1 MWQLIISS
9 KHFKTILP
17 SWLTSNKGGK
27 ILNFMHEKRVHWH
40 LWTCSSW
47 AQLRSGTLLPSF
59 LLVIGHFPPWTY
71 SIGKD
76 ILLFCGLWVRGFS
89 VTLNYRTHGKYHF
102 LAHKEVIQGSS
113 WNRAEYSAAAI
124 PFPNL
129 HFNLEMMTGA
139 NIELVDVSQRGQT
152 SPSVSIIAAR
162 QVSLSHPHG
171 GLPSWIRG
179 DAPLPLWPQKPQ
191 GETAGCDTVS
201 MISTHWI

>member
-1 MWQLIISS
+1 MTD
-9 KHFKTILP
+9 FKQ
-17 SWLTSNKGGK
+17 GGK
-27 ILNFMHEKRVHWH
+27 NITFHAWEEGSLTFMDM
-40 LWTCSSW
+40 
-47 AQLRSGTLLPSF
+47 LLPGSAWGLAQEYIF
-59 LLVIGHFPPWTY
+59 SWLLVIFLLGHTALERTY
-71 SIGKD
+71 
-76 ILLFCGLWVRGFS
+76 CFS
-89 VTLNYRTHGKYHF
+89 VASECVDSPLLWITHGKYHF
-102 LAHKEVIQGSS
+102 RAHKEVIQGSS

-139 NIELVDVSQRGQT
+139 NSELVDVSQRGQT